1 MKAIVIE
8 QYGGPD
14 VLQLREVEQPTAKAH
29 EVLIKVHATTVSS
42 ADWRLRSATF
52 PTGFAIPARLAL
64 GVFRPR
70 RRVLGSE
77 LAGEIVSIGEDVTKF
92 QVGDRVFAHPG
103 SALGC
108 YVEYRTMPEDG
119 KLAPIPEGLSYEKA
133 AALSFGGSTA
143 LNFLRH
149 QGRIQA
155 GESVLIIGASGSVG
169 SAAVQLAKH
178 FGAEVTGVCST
189 VNLELV
195 RSLGADDVID
205 YTQDDFTKN
214 GRTYD
219 LIFDA
224 VGHADFPSCRNS
236 LNEGG
241 RLLLVVAGLPQLMHI
256 PWASMTSTK
265 RVFAGDTAGR
275 VEDLLFLKELVEAG
289 AYEPVIDRYYAFDEV
304 ADAHAYVDTG
314 RKRGNVVLRVTD

>member
-14 VLQLREVEQPTAKAH
+14 VLQLREIEQPTAKAN
-29 EVLIKVHATTVSS
+29 EVLIKVHATTVSA

-52 PTGFAIPARLAL
+52 PKGFTIPARLAL

-70 RRVLGSE
+70 RQVLGSE
-77 LAGEIVSIGEDVTKF
+77 LAGEIVAIGEDVTKF

-119 KLAPIPEGLSYEKA
+119 KLARIPEGLSYEKA

-169 SAAVQLAKH
+169 SAAVQLGKQ

-189 VNLELV
+189 RNLELV

-205 YTQDDFTKN
+205 YTQEDFTKN
-214 GRTYD
+214 GDTYD

-224 VGHADFPSCRNS
+224 VGHADFRSCRDS

-241 RLLLVVAGLPQLMHI
+241 RLLLVVAGLPQLLQI
-256 PWASMTSTK
+256 PWASMTSTR
-265 RVFAGDTAGR
+265 RVLTGDTTGR
-275 VEDLLFLKELVEAG
+275 AEDLLFLKELVEAG
-289 AYEPVIDRYYAFDEV
+289 AYEPIIDRCYAFDEV

-314 RKRGNVVLRVTD
+314 RKRGNVVLRVTN

>member
-14 VLQLREVEQPTAKAH
+14 VLQLREVEQPTAKAD

-155 GESVLIIGASGSVG
+155 GESVLIIGASGFRGVG
-169 SAAVQLAKH
+169 GGAAGQALRRRGHRRVQHSQPRAR
-178 FGAEVTGVCST
+178 AVA
-189 VNLELV
+189 
-195 RSLGADDVID
+195 R
-205 YTQDDFTKN
+205 
-214 GRTYD
+214 GRRCHR
-219 LIFDA
+219 L
-224 VGHADFPSCRNS
+224 HA
-236 LNEGG
+236 G
-241 RLLLVVAGLPQLMHI
+241 RLHQERPHLMTSSSMLWDMPTSRVAGTP
-256 PWASMTSTK
+256 
-265 RVFAGDTAGR
+265 
-275 VEDLLFLKELVEAG
+275 
-289 AYEPVIDRYYAFDEV
+289 
-304 ADAHAYVDTG
+304 
-314 RKRGNVVLRVTD
+314 